1 MRTMGEDRPRV
12 GIGLPVH
19 NGENYLAETLG
30 SILAQTYS
38 DFELVISDNASAD
51 RTEEICRAFAAMD
64 ERIRYFRNEENLGAA
79 ENFNRALELSAGK
92 YFKWAAHDDLCAPE
106 YLARCVEILDRQPE
120 VVLCYPKTRIIDGQ
134 GEFVEDYFDG
144 FHLDSP
150 KPHIRFRDV
159 FRAPGLCNP
168 VFGLMRARILKRTGL
183 IGNYAA
189 SDRVLLGELAL
200 HGQFYEV
207 PEYLFLRRGHPQ
219 RSMAANVTDSEIAAW
234 FDPAMRGKI
243 LFPRWRRLL
252 EYLRAAKRA
261 PLSQA
266 ERIRCYMQI
275 GRFVLSP
282 SKLGGMAGDLLKAV
296 KLALRVFGKHV
307 SGSVSVD
314 DNSLRRVA

>member
-1 MRTMGEDRPRV
+1 MSENKPRV
-12 GIGLPVH
+12 SIGLPVRD
-19 NGENYLAETLG
+19 GENYLAETLD

-38 DFELVISDNASAD
+38 DFELIISDNASTD
-51 RTEEICRAFAAMD
+51 RTEEICRVYAARD

-79 ENFNRALELSAGK
+79 ENFNRVLGLSAGD

-106 YLARCVEILDRQPE
+106 YLARCVGVLDREPE

-168 VFGLMRARILKRTGL
+168 VFGLMRARILGQTAL

-189 SDRVLLGELAL
+189 SDRVLLAELAL
-200 HGQFYEV
+200 HGRFYEV

-219 RSMAANVTDSEIAAW
+219 RSLAANVTDSEIAAW
-234 FDPAMRGKI
+234 FDPAMRGKV
-243 LFPRWRRLL
+243 LLPRWRRLL
-252 EYLRAAKRA
+252 EYLRAARRA
-261 PLSQA
+261 PLSRT
-266 ERIRCYMQI
+266 ERIRCYMQVA
-275 GRFVLSP
+275 RFILSP
-282 SKLGGMAGDLLKAV
+282 RKLGGMTGDFLKAV
-296 KLALRVFGKHV
+296 RLVPRVFGKHI
-307 SGSVSVD
+307 SRTVSVD
-314 DNSLRRVA
+314 EDSLRRVT

>member
-1 MRTMGEDRPRV
+1 MGENKPRV
-12 GIGLPVH
+12 SIGLPVH
-19 NGENYLAETLG
+19 DGENYLAETLG

-38 DFELVISDNASAD
+38 DFELIISDNASMD
-51 RTEEICRAFAAMD
+51 RTEEICRAYAARD

-79 ENFNRALELSAGK
+79 ENFNRALELSAGE

-106 YLARCVEILDRQPE
+106 YLARCVEILDCEPE
-120 VVLCYPKTRIIDGQ
+120 VVLCYPKTRIIDGP

-168 VFGLMRARILKRTGL
+168 VFGLMRARILKRTAL

-207 PEYLFLRRGHPQ
+207 PEYLFLRRGHAQ
-219 RSMAANVTDSEIAAW
+219 RSLAANVTDSDIAAW
-234 FDPAMRGKI
+234 FDPAVRGKI
-243 LFPRWRRLL
+243 LLPRWRRLL

-261 PLSQA
+261 PLSQT
-266 ERIRCYMQI
+266 ERLRCYMQV

-282 SKLGGMAGDLLKAV
+282 RKLGGMAGDLLKVAELV
-296 KLALRVFGKHV
+296 PRLFGKHI
-307 SGSVSVD
+307 SRSVSVD
-314 DNSLRRVA
+314 DKSLGRVA